1 MPIDAAELEGRF
13 VELRDEIGLRLTP
26 LEDEAHY
33 ANARTATVA
42 DAVEA
47 LRAEFYEFKA
57 VLINDFNT
65 LIGKLQ
71 SCSRA
76 QDLVDEQGGSL
87 DEFLESFRRC

>member
-1 MPIDAAELEGRF
+1 MPIDAEELEGGF
-13 VELRDEIGLRLTP
+13 FELREEIGLRLTP
-26 LEDEAHY
+26 LEDEVHY
-33 ANARTATVA
+33 ASARTATVA

-47 LRAEFYEFKA
+47 LKAEFYELKT

-65 LIGKLQ
+65 LIDKLQ

-87 DEFLESFRRC
+87 DEFLESFRRY

>member
-1 MPIDAAELEGRF
+1 MPIDAEELGGGF
-13 VELRDEIGLRLTP
+13 VELGEEIGLRLTS
-26 LEDEAHY
+26 LEYEAYY
-33 ANARTATVA
+33 ANERTATMA

-65 LIGKLQ
+65 LIDKLQ

-87 DEFLESFRRC
+87 DEFLESFRRY

>member
-1 MPIDAAELEGRF
+1 MPIDAEELDGRF
-13 VELRDEIGLRLTP
+13 FELREEIGLRLTP
-26 LEDEAHY
+26 LEYEAYY

-65 LIGKLQ
+65 LIDKLQ

-76 QDLVDEQGGSL
+76 QDLVDEHGGSL
-87 DEFLESFRRC
+87 DEFLESFRRY

>member
-1 MPIDAAELEGRF
+1 MPIDAEELGGGF
-13 VELRDEIGLRLTP
+13 VELGEEIGLRLTS
-26 LEDEAHY
+26 LEYEAYY
-33 ANARTATVA
+33 ANERTATMA

-65 LIGKLQ
+65 LIDKLH

-87 DEFLESFRRC
+87 DEFLESFRRY

>member
-13 VELRDEIGLRLTP
+13 IELIDEIGLRLTP

-33 ANARTATVA
+33 ANARIATVA

-65 LIGKLQ
+65 LIDKLQ

-87 DEFLESFRRC
+87 DEFLESFRRY